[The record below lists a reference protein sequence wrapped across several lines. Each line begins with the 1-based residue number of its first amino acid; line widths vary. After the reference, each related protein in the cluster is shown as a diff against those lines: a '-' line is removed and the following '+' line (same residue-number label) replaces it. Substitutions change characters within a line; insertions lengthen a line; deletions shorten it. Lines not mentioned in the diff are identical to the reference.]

1 VITVPLGQG
10 IGEWWEAVRD
20 RVEVDGHETT
30 WQVTAGSF
38 ESALAYARER
48 FGEPTVL
55 SRRDHGR
62 WWPRVTLTV
71 TTDPALAGSGP
82 PLEDIASLVVP
93 AQRTHPRREPKQRR
107 VRRVDPL
114 PSSLEA
120 IFAHQEEQR
129 IVRQR
134 TRRQSENDAAQA
146 QGV

>member
-1 VITVPLGQG
+1 MPLGQG
-10 IGEWWEAVRD
+10 IGEWWEAFRD
-20 RVEVDGHETT
+20 RVELDGHETT

-38 ESALAYARER
+38 DSALAYARER

-55 SRRDHGR
+55 SRRDRGR

-71 TTDPALAGSGP
+71 STDPALAGSGP

-93 AQRTHPRREPKQRR
+93 AQRAHTGRETSDRP

-129 IVRQR
+129 MVRQR
-134 TRRQSENDAAQA
+134 TRELSEDDAPQA
-146 QGV
+146 QGA